1 MKNQNIN
8 IIKDSINYLKIFLTL
23 SPKAKDFLHI
33 GQAVANPL
41 KVSYIKR
48 EKINSLLEHA
58 DIEISKYPT
67 RKQREKYFTLTSV
80 EKLLKELFILN
91 TQKENYKLTNVC
103 ESIDEHLK
111 QSIKSEFFIEEDV
124 AGFYS
129 EELKKYTYHRNG
141 SCMSGK
147 PKSFFEIYDLIN
159 ENEKQNVKI
168 VGLKSNNLVIARA
181 LLFKKESQK
190 LNGEITNQY
199 FLDRIYVADF
209 LQNSSYDKLQLQ
221 LFLNVKKAY
230 KLENLNCYN
239 RRQVQSEIKT
249 NHSKVIAEKLA
260 FQSKYTQPTFSLIM
274 RTDKVKELSRY
285 PYLDTFRY
293 LDDTGFMNCEDD
305 NSILIFD
312 QTDGE
317 VTDVDNNCICGQC
330 ESSFNDNDDEI
341 QYSEL
346 EQDYICQDCSAYID
360 EREDICFESNA
371 TYNNYSGYYHY
382 SEDLS

>member
-8 IIKDSINYLKIFLTL
+8 IIRDSINYLKIFLTL

-80 EKLLKELFILN
+80 EKLLKELFVIN

-129 EELKKYTYHRNG
+129 QELKKYTYHRNG

-147 PKSFFEIYDLIN
+147 PKSFFKIYDLIN

-181 LLFKKESQK
+181 LLFKKENS
-190 LNGEITNQY
+190 LNNKMEY

-221 LFLNVKKAY
+221 LFLKVKKAY
-230 KLENLNCYN
+230 KLNNLDCYN

-249 NHSKVIAEKLA
+249 NHSKLTIQKFT
-260 FQSKYTQPTFSLIM
+260 FQCENTQPTFSLIM
-274 RTDKVKELSRY
+274 RTDKVKELSYY

-293 LDDTGFMNCEDD
+293 LGDTGFLNCEDID
-305 NSILIFD
+305 SILIFE
-312 QTDGE
+312 QTNGD

-330 ESSFNDNDDEI
+330 ETSFHDDDDDI

-346 EQDYICQDCSAYID
+346 EQDFVCNDCSAYIE
-360 EREDICFESNA
+360 ERDDVCFESNA